1 MDPQIAALMKAM
13 ASLMTMVEN
22 TTCQIRGLCH
32 EGFTPALEPE
42 ANLLTLIAIDDLAT
56 DLENATIDCR
66 LRMELSFGVQRE
78 QSADSTML
86 TPMTLCPWISRPR
99 TRSTS
104 LSLKKSTTTSAR
116 IVIFSTLLSCY
127 FI

>member
-32 EGFTPALEPE
+32 EGLTHALEPE

-56 DLENATIDCR
+56 DLENATMDCR
-66 LRMELSFGVQRE
+66 LRMELSVGVQQE
-78 QSADSTML
+78 QSADEHNVD
-86 TPMTLCPWISRPR
+86 
-99 TRSTS
+99 
-104 LSLKKSTTTSAR
+104 AND
-116 IVIFSTLLSCY
+116 IVPVDFSPPDSEYELEPEEEYHYIGSDRD
-127 FI
+127 I

>member
-32 EGFTPALEPE
+32 EGLTHALEPE
-42 ANLLTLIAIDDLAT
+42 ANLLTLIAIDA

-78 QSADSTML
+78 QSADEHNVD
-86 TPMTLCPWISRPR
+86 
-99 TRSTS
+99 
-104 LSLKKSTTTSAR
+104 AND
-116 IVIFSTLLSCY
+116 IVPVDFSPPDSEYELDPEEEYHYIGSDRD
-127 FI
+127 I

>member
-22 TTCQIRGLCH
+22 TTCQIRSLCH

-78 QSADSTML
+78 QSADEHNVD
-86 TPMTLCPWISRPR
+86 
-99 TRSTS
+99 
-104 LSLKKSTTTSAR
+104 AND
-116 IVIFSTLLSCY
+116 IVPVDFSPPDSEYELDPEEDYHYIGSDRD
-127 FI
+127 I